1 MQFSGDTEEICSEKN
16 TFQFPEGGISKV
28 IDVWNESC
36 TAAVSSED
44 QVLQFKGKYNVCLL
58 ALNGAGKPF
67 YFERTV
73 ELAHQKEQGMEG
85 PCRCYGSGEV
95 TNLSYRITGSDT
107 IELKTELRL
116 TASLFREVPCRYVSE
131 VIPNPDLPKPQD
143 EDAALVLY
151 YAGAGESLWEIAK
164 QYNTGSQQI
173 CAENH
178 LDDDVIDTAMML
190 LIPI

>member
-1 MQFSGDTEEICSEKN
+1 M
-16 TFQFPEGGISKV
+16 
-28 IDVWNESC
+28 
-36 TAAVSSED
+36 
-44 QVLQFKGKYNVCLL
+44 
-58 ALNGAGKPF
+58 
-67 YFERTV
+67 
-73 ELAHQKEQGMEG
+73 
-85 PCRCYGSGEV
+85 
-95 TNLSYRITGSDT
+95 
-107 IELKTELRL
+107 
-116 TASLFREVPCRYVSE
+116 SE